1 MKEIVYIAN
10 SLKRYPLVYHP
21 LITNL
26 KANGIEVEILD
37 STNIWVRDYMP
48 IQTKNEFI
56 KFTYKTLGYDEWP
69 QLKIDPDSDYWLAVF
84 GKFKNLINTD
94 IILDGGNCQM
104 NRERDVAVITDVV
117 FKNNPEYKNEDLI
130 DTLSELLDARVIII
144 PRESGDELG
153 HADGIVK
160 FVDKYSILLNDYS
173 GQGTINYRN
182 KVAKILKSNELTI
195 IDFPNYYHLMPKI
208 TEKEFRAK
216 YSYADDFNPG
226 WGYAINFL
234 KVAQL
239 IFAPIFNIK
248 EDKITISKIKECYPD
263 CSIVAIDCSGLSMEG
278 GLLNCVT
285 REYKLA
291 L

>member
-10 SLKRYPLVYHP
+10 SLNRYPLVYNP

-26 KANGIEVEILD
+26 KVNGIEVEILD

-48 IQTKNEFI
+48 IQTKNGFI
-56 KFTYKTLGYDEWP
+56 KFKYKTLAYDEWP
-69 QLKIDPDSDYWLAVF
+69 QLKIDPHSDYWLAVF

-104 NRERDVAVITDVV
+104 NPRRDVAVITDVV
-117 FKNNPEYKNEDLI
+117 FKNNPDYGKEDL
-130 DTLSELLDARVIII
+130 TNKLSELLDAKVIII
-144 PRESGDELG
+144 PREPGDELG

-160 FVDKYSILLNDYS
+160 FIDDYSILLNDYS
-173 GQGTINYRN
+173 VYGTVNYRK
-182 KVAKILKSNELTI
+182 KVAKILKSTKLRI

-208 TEKEFRAK
+208 TEKEFRIK
-216 YSYADDFNPG
+216 YPYGDDFNPG

-234 KVAQL
+234 KIARL
-239 IFAPIFNIK
+239 IYAPIFNIK
-248 EDKITISKIKECYPD
+248 EDNITISMIEKCYPD
-263 CSIVAIDCSGLSMEG
+263 CSVVVIDCSDLSMEG